1 MNKFSKKDIEFIII
15 SGLFIVFSVLGVWF
29 LWRNVPL
36 LTVFLFA
43 LAFIELNTIK
53 SKKLTVMFFLCC
65 IGGGVVENIAI
76 YFGNWRYTEPTFFN
90 IPLWLLPGWGNAGI
104 FIIAFYKLLGK
115 VKFLNQEKN

>member
-53 SKKLTVMFFLCC
+53 SKKADRYVFSVL
-65 IGGGVVENIAI
+65 
-76 YFGNWRYTEPTFFN
+76 YWWRSRRKYCDLFWQ
-90 IPLWLLPGWGNAGI
+90 LAL
-104 FIIAFYKLLGK
+104 Y
-115 VKFLNQEKN
+115 